1 LDQCSLIRERKS
13 RNKVAV
19 GEPAAGSLSCSNHVK
34 EGSEA
39 SNLSILCLKLLHKVQ
54 LDPSSAREALLAT
67 LELILLKP
75 LLLKPLL
82 KLHADLV
89 GVMCNRTSKPAMVD
103 ALVCDTMKNGAVS

>member
-1 LDQCSLIRERKS
+1 M
-13 RNKVAV
+13 KVVSQQSCEGRV
-19 GEPAAGSLSCSNHVK
+19 GSQQ
-34 EGSEA
+34 SEK
-39 SNLSILCLKLLHKVQ
+39 ILCLKLLHKVQ